1 MNSTVVQE
9 VKQNFLYPISPY
21 HGKDY
26 FKGLIPNQK
35 LQQFTAEVNYIA
47 GLHGNGKLSTQQAF
61 QKIENIYQVLD
72 GIKGI

>member
-1 MNSTVVQE
+1 MNNGVVQE

-26 FKGLIPNQK
+26 FKGLMPNRK

-61 QKIENIYQVLD
+61 QKIENLYQVLD
-72 GIKGI
+72 GINGI